1 MIAQTISARP
11 SAAPSAKK
19 KRTASP
25 KKIVLLPGD
34 GIGPEVTRVAADV
47 LRTCAAEGG
56 YSFDF
61 TEMPFGGAG
70 IEADGEPLPQATLA
84 ACLDADA
91 ILLGAVGG
99 PRWESRPQG
108 QRPEAGLLGLRKSL
122 GLYINLRPVRLRTA
136 LAGISPLRPERAKS
150 IDIEI
155 VRELAGGIYFGEHG
169 QETVDGVERAWD
181 VETYTAPEIERV
193 AQYAFARAEARTQ
206 RVASVDKAN
215 VLTSSA
221 LWRRTV
227 TRLAARHPDVK
238 LEHMYVDNAAMQLV
252 LNPSQFDVIVTS
264 NMFGDIL
271 SDGAAALVGSIG
283 LIPSMSLGFGPSLYE
298 PIHGSAPTLAGKDVA
313 CPVGSILSAAM
324 LLNESLGL
332 AVEAAAVDT
341 ALDRVLER
349 GFRTAD
355 IAEPS
360 GQLIGCARFGEL
372 LNAELRATLKRQSA
386 AGKAGGA

>member
-1 MIAQTISARP
+1 MTAQTISASP
-11 SAAPSAKK
+11 SAALSAKPK
-19 KRTASP
+19 ASVRP

-47 LRTCAAEGG
+47 LRTCASESGLN
-56 YSFDF
+56 FDF
-61 TEMPFGGAG
+61 TELPFGGAG
-70 IEADGEPLPQATLA
+70 IEADGEPLPATTLA
-84 ACLDADA
+84 ACLEADA
-91 ILLGAVGG
+91 IMLGAVGG
-99 PRWESRPQG
+99 PRWDTRPSG
-108 QRPEAGLLGLRKSL
+108 KRPESGLLALRKGL
-122 GLYINLRPVRLRTA
+122 GLYINLRPIRLRAA
-136 LAGISPLRPERAKS
+136 LAGISPLRPERARS

-169 QETVDGVERAWD
+169 HETVDGVERAWD
-181 VETYTAPEIERV
+181 VETYTTPEIERV
-193 AQYAFARAEARTQ
+193 AQYAFARAEART
-206 RVASVDKAN
+206 RRLASVDKAN

-221 LWRRTV
+221 LWRRAV

-238 LEHMYVDNAAMQLV
+238 LEHLYVDNAAMQLV
-252 LNPSQFDVIVTS
+252 LAPSQFDVIVTS

-283 LIPSMSLGFGPSLYE
+283 LIPSMSLGSGPSLYE

-313 CPVGSILSAAM
+313 DPIGSILSAAM
-324 LLNESLGL
+324 LLGESLGL
-332 AVEAAAVDT
+332 TNEAAAIES

-360 GQLIGCARFGEL
+360 GQLVGCVRFGEL
-372 LNAELRATLKRQSA
+372 LNAELGATLKQQSA
-386 AGKAGGA
+386 ARKADA